1 MRSIPSARFTV
12 ADIIWACG
20 QMNFVRGVRV
30 VKDIPPT
37 VIVRVLLK
45 PSRQRSARQMLH
57 DVSEMLDRMRPIW
70 VQLFVEEDADEWTP
84 LVRLAQEA
92 K

>member
-1 MRSIPSARFTV
+1 
-12 ADIIWACG
+12 
-20 QMNFVRGVRV
+20 
-30 VKDIPPT
+30 
-37 VIVRVLLK
+37 
-45 PSRQRSARQMLH
+45 MLH